1 VENDVQTNVR
11 VIQEYDDEI
20 DLRELFGVLW
30 AGKIKILAITAVFAV
45 ASVIYAL
52 SVPNQY
58 KATALLAPAQSSG
71 GGLSGAL
78 GQLGGLASLAGV
90 SIGGGE
96 SSEAQIAQEIMKSWS
111 FIEGFIAD
119 NDLAVEVFAAEGWS
133 KGSNTLKIND
143 DAYDVEKKEW
153 LIEDVDTGELRP
165 PTSWKLFESFSERLA
180 VSEDKISGLVSVSI
194 EYYSPQMAKQWL
206 DMYVAAINAHMQQRQ
221 VAKVTNNIN
230 YLQAQIE
237 KTAIAEMQEVFYTI
251 IEEQIKSKMLAEAS
265 PDYAFVAV
273 SPSMVPEEKS
283 QPKRALICILGTLL
297 GGMLSVLWVLVIHYA
312 KIDEALLS
320 KRFKFDVIQ
329 SLVVSQY
336 AQAVAVVKAK
346 LKK

>member
-1 VENDVQTNVR
+1 VQNDVQNDT
-11 VIQEYDDEI
+11 QYDDEI
-20 DLRELFGVLW
+20 DLRELFMVLW
-30 AGKIKILAITAVFAV
+30 AGKIKIIAITALFAI

-96 SSEAQIAQEIMKSWS
+96 SSEAQIAQEIMKSWN
-111 FIEGFIAD
+111 FIESFIAD

-133 KGSNTLKIND
+133 KGSNTLKID
-143 DAYDVEKKEW
+143 DDVYDVEKNEW
-153 LIEDVDTGELRP
+153 LIEDDDTGELRP
-165 PTSWKLFESFSERLA
+165 PSSWKLFEKFSEQLA
-180 VSEDKISGLVSVSI
+180 VSEDKKSGLVSVSI
-194 EYYSPQMAKQWL
+194 EYYSPQIAKQWL
-206 DMYVAAINAHMQQRQ
+206 DMYVSAVNAHMQKRK
-221 VAKVTNNIN
+221 VAEVTNNIN

-237 KTAIAEMQEVFYTI
+237 KTSIAEMREVFYTI
-251 IEEQIKSKMLAEAS
+251 IEEQTKNKMVAEAS
-265 PDYAFVAV
+265 PEYAFVAV

-297 GGMLSVLWVLVIHYA
+297 GGMLSVLLVLIMHYT
-312 KIDEALLS
+312 
-320 KRFKFDVIQ
+320 
-329 SLVVSQY
+329 
-336 AQAVAVVKAK
+336 
-346 LKK
+346 KKSD